1 MTRVIIEYV
10 TNQNVAILLKN
21 NYIHLMNLK

>member
-1 MTRVIIEYV
+1 MTKVIKEYV